1 VLCRTG
7 LTRSRGTGILAY
19 MPQKTLIKSLNFQT
33 CSVTTPHF
41 TTVFAHLKVISV
53 LLDLFSNYKHSTFTC
68 PTGGLRGCRQDSGG
82 QGSCSHH
89 SGSDSAVGGPACS
102 ALCSHVRSVGRGGGK
117 ARRAGLLG
125 GGRAV
130 GRRGAR
136 LAGEQWALYAAKLT
150 LARAGGGEDKKAR
163 SCRDS
168 MTLC

>member
-1 VLCRTG
+1 MLEKLIQLKR
-7 LTRSRGTGILAY
+7 RNHSRDCMGGGGEEVRWL
-19 MPQKTLIKSLNFQT
+19 
-33 CSVTTPHF
+33 VT
-41 TTVFAHLKVISV
+41 ASG
-53 LLDLFSNYKHSTFTC
+53 S
-68 PTGGLRGCRQDSGG
+68 GWGLRGCRQDGGG

-89 SGSDSAVGGPACS
+89 SESDFAVGGPACS

-125 GGRAV
+125 GGGAV

-136 LAGEQWALYAAKLT
+136 LAGEQWALCAAKLT